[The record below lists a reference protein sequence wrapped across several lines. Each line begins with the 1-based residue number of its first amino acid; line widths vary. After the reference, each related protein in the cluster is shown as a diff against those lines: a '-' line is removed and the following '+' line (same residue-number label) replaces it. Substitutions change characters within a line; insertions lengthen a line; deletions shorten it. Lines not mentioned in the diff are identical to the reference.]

1 MKGEREN
8 FRIVFSFTFPIG
20 DAKLRFLNEN
30 SVCQN
35 ALAWC
40 RVYYL
45 FYRWLSR
52 WMDLGKSKVSGFMT
66 ESEMNFLSHKC
77 LNNIYS

>member
-35 ALAWC
+35 ALA
-40 RVYYL
+40 
-45 FYRWLSR
+45 
-52 WMDLGKSKVSGFMT
+52 
-66 ESEMNFLSHKC
+66 
-77 LNNIYS
+77 